1 MPSEFIQLF
10 SNVREVNLMR
20 IKRLKVRIEAMLEM
34 VDK

>member
-34 VDK
+34 VDI